1 VKSRWIERS
10 FLAYDRREAAA
21 EGASMALV
29 NKVWREAP
37 YVPPGAEPGLISG
50 RPYIENVQNLAVQDI
65 ARRRFP
71 FPNGDYPQFKTY
83 VNRPDHTAAVRTGS
97 GDLLF
102 PDIVV
107 MNAATTEVEMLGEV
121 ETDRSL
127 RDPDVAEKWKAF
139 TEVGR
144 LYLMVPLSEID
155 RARKLLKE
163 HGVRPA
169 GLRSWRFNMG
179 QQVAEVLEMPL

>member
-1 VKSRWIERS
+1 
-10 FLAYDRREAAA
+10 
-21 EGASMALV
+21 MALV
-29 NKVWREAP
+29 NKAWRETP
-37 YVPPGAEPGLISG
+37 FVPPGAEPGLITG
-50 RPYIENVQNLAVQDI
+50 RTYVESVQNLAVQDI

-71 FPNGDYPQFKTY
+71 FPNDEFPQLKTY
-83 VNRPDHTAAVRTGS
+83 VNRPDHTAAVRTAT

-127 RDPDVAEKWKAF
+127 RDLDLADKWKAF
-139 TEVGR
+139 MAVGR
-144 LYLMVPLSEID
+144 LYLFVPLSQID
-155 RARKLLKE
+155 LARRRLKLAGAK
-163 HGVRPA
+163 PA

-179 QQVAEVLEMPL
+179 QQKAEVLVMPL

>member
-1 VKSRWIERS
+1 
-10 FLAYDRREAAA
+10 
-21 EGASMALV
+21 MALV
-29 NKVWREAP
+29 NKAWREAP
-37 YVPPGAEPGLISG
+37 YVPAGAEPGLISG
-50 RPYIENVQNLAVQDI
+50 RPYVENVQNLAVQDI
-65 ARRRFP
+65 ARRRFS
-71 FPNGDYPQFKTY
+71 FPNDEYRQFKTY
-83 VNRPDHTAAVRTGS
+83 VNRPDHTAAVRSAT

-139 TEVGR
+139 TAVGR
-144 LYLMVPLSEID
+144 LYLFVPLSQID
-155 RARKLLKE
+155 RARKLVKE
-163 HGVRPA
+163 SGARPA

-179 QQVAEVLEMPL
+179 QQAADVLEMPL